1 MDYSGKEARESAR
14 WSLLQ
19 GLGTLRNAQDATKV
33 MEFGKNT
40 KLGVLRCVSLQ
51 LWRIIQ
57 EDFGARWIDACLLSW
72 VTQYCRALSDPL
84 QDDKFE

>member
-1 MDYSGKEARESAR
+1 MHVVGHCCRVLVPSEM
-14 WSLLQ
+14 
-19 GLGTLRNAQDATKV
+19 LRMQQKV
-33 MEFGKNT
+33 MEIGKNT

-84 QDDKFE
+84 QDDKFERCL